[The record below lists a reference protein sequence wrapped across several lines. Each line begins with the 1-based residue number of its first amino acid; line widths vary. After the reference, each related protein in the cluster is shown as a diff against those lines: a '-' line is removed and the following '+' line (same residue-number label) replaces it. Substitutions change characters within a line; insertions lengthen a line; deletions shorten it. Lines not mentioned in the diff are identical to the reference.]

1 MNEFQGVCRCTET
14 RLPFFFFEDFSPL
27 HVETTMS
34 YEAGGRMS
42 FSWRT

>member
-1 MNEFQGVCRCTET
+1 MNFRVYVVVQRHVC
-14 RLPFFFFEDFSPL
+14 LFFFFEDFSPL